1 VDEDTRSALYVSA
14 GVLAVSFF
22 RLNPAAVRFANYF
35 LHSPLF
41 VSLSAIVVIIA
52 FALIVIAN
60 REAPATE
67 GTRVSDLARQ
77 RSADRSRTRQASSS
91 PTASGLK

>member
-1 VDEDTRSALYVSA
+1 VDDDTRSALYVCA

-41 VSLSAIVVIIA
+41 VSVSAIAVIIA
-52 FALIVIAN
+52 FALI
-60 REAPATE
+60 
-67 GTRVSDLARQ
+67 GARKK
-77 RSADRSRTRQASSS
+77 RSPGDQ
-91 PTASGLK
+91 